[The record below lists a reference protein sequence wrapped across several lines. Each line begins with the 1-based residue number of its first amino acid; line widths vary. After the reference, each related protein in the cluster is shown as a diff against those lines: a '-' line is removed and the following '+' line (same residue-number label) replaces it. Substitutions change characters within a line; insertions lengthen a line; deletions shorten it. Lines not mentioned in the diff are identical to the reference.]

1 MMDLLQRSL
10 GSLLARGNHGRR
22 LLILTYH
29 RVLDRPDPMLEGG
42 GLDVAGFDE
51 QLRVLA
57 ANFNVLRLDEA
68 LHRLA
73 SASLPPRAVAL
84 TFDDG
89 YGDNYTNALP
99 ILQRHGLS
107 ATFFVAT
114 AFLNG
119 GRMWNDT
126 LIESLRRASGPRLDL
141 SVIGLAELDIASTA
155 ERRASCSRVI
165 DHLKHRAFL
174 ERQHAV
180 EYVAS
185 TVAQPLP
192 ADLMMTD
199 AQVRG
204 LRDAG
209 MHVGAHTA
217 SHPVLAAVDDATA
230 QREIADGRDYL
241 RELLREPVDI
251 FAYPNGRPGRD
262 YSRQHV
268 ELVKQLGFKSAMSTA
283 WGYTDAQSDLWQA
296 PRIAPWDPVP
306 WRFGLRLLRAYRE
319 PQAAAA

>member
-1 MMDLLQRSL
+1 LLQRSL
-10 GSLLARGNHGRR
+10 GSFLACGHHGRR

-29 RVLDRPDPMLEGG
+29 RVLDRPDPMIEGG
-42 GLDVAGFDE
+42 GLDVAGFDA

-89 YGDNYTNALP
+89 YADNYTNALP

-141 SVIGLAELDIASTA
+141 SVIGLPELAIAAPA

-165 DHLKHRAFL
+165 DHLKHRPLL
-174 ERQHAV
+174 EREHAV
-180 EYVAS
+180 ECVAG
-185 TVAQPLP
+185 TVAQALP
-192 ADLMMTD
+192 TDLMMTD

-209 MHVGAHTA
+209 MHIGAHTA

-241 RELLREPVDI
+241 RALLREPVDI
-251 FAYPNGRPGRD
+251 FAYPNGRPVRD

-268 ELVKQLGFKSAMSTA
+268 ELVRQLGFKSAMSTA
-283 WGYTDAQSDLWQA
+283 WGYTDAGSDLWQA
-296 PRIAPWDPVP
+296 PRIVPWDPVP

-319 PQAAAA
+319 GQAATA

>member
-1 MMDLLQRSL
+1 
-10 GSLLARGNHGRR
+10 
-22 LLILTYH
+22 LILTYH
-29 RVLDRPDPMLEGG
+29 RVLDGPDPMIDW
-42 GLDVAGFDE
+42 GLDVVGFDA

-68 LHRLA
+68 LARLA

-89 YGDNYTNALP
+89 YADNYTNALP
-99 ILQRHGLS
+99 ILQRHGLT

-126 LIESLRRASGPRLDL
+126 LIEALRRAAGPRLDL
-141 SVIGLAELDIASTA
+141 SAIGLADVDVATPA
-155 ERRASCSRVI
+155 ARRANCTRVI
-165 DHLKHRAFL
+165 DHLKHRPL
-174 ERQHAV
+174 EERQQAV
-180 EYVAS
+180 DCVAAA
-185 TVAQPLP
+185 VAQPLP
-192 ADLMMTD
+192 NDMMMTD

-204 LRDAG
+204 LHDAG
-209 MHVGAHTA
+209 MHIGAHTA
-217 SHPVLAAVDDATA
+217 SHPVLAAVDAVTA

-241 RELLREPVDI
+241 RELLHEPVDV
-251 FAYPNGRPGRD
+251 FAYPNGRPVRD

-268 ELVKQLGFKSAMSTA
+268 DLVKQLGFTSAMSTA
-283 WGYTDAQSDLWQA
+283 WGYTDARSDLWQV
-296 PRIAPWDPVP
+296 PRVAPWDPVP

-319 PQAAAA
+319 PQAAAV

>member
-1 MMDLLQRSL
+1 MMGVLQRCL
-10 GSLLARGNHGRR
+10 GSVLASGSDGRR

-29 RVLDRPDPMLEGG
+29 RVLDRYDPMIDW
-42 GLDVAGFDE
+42 GLDRAGFDA

-68 LHRLA
+68 LERLA
-73 SASLPPRAVAL
+73 KASLPPRAVAL

-89 YGDNYTNALP
+89 YADNFTNALP

-126 LIESLRRASGPRLDL
+126 LIEALRRAAGPRLDL
-141 SVIGLAELDIASTA
+141 SPIGLTELDVATA
-155 ERRASCSRVI
+155 EARRASCTRVI
-165 DHLKHRAFL
+165 DHLKHRPL
-174 ERQHAV
+174 EERQQAV
-180 EYVAS
+180 DCVAA
-185 TVAQPLP
+185 TAAQPLP
-192 ADLMMTD
+192 NDLMMTD

-204 LRDAG
+204 LHDAG
-209 MHVGAHTA
+209 MHIGAHTA
-217 SHPVLAAVDDATA
+217 SHPVLASVDALTA

-241 RELLREPVDI
+241 RTLLHEPVDI
-251 FAYPNGRPGRD
+251 FAYPNGRPVQD

-268 ELVKQLGFKSAMSTA
+268 DLVKQLGFKSAMSTA
-283 WGYTDAQSDLWQA
+283 WGYTDARSDLWQT

-319 PQAAAA
+319 PQAAAV

>member
-1 MMDLLQRSL
+1 MGLLQRSL
-10 GSLLARGNHGRR
+10 GSLLARGDHGRR

-29 RVLDRPDPMLEGG
+29 RVLDRPDPMIDDG
-42 GLDVAGFDE
+42 GLDVAGFDA
-51 QLRVLA
+51 QSRVLA

-68 LHRLA
+68 LQRLA

-89 YGDNYTNALP
+89 YADNYTNALP
-99 ILQRHGLS
+99 ILSRHGLT

-126 LIESLRRASGPRLDL
+126 LIESMRRAAGPRLDL
-141 SVIGLAELDIASTA
+141 SVIGLDALDVASAEA
-155 ERRASCSRVI
+155 RRASCTRVI
-165 DHLKHRAFL
+165 DQLKHRPLA

-180 EYVAS
+180 DCVA
-185 TVAQPLP
+185 TAVGQPLP
-192 ADLMMTD
+192 DDLMMTD
-199 AQVRG
+199 AQVCG

-209 MHVGAHTA
+209 MHIGAHTV
-217 SHPVLAAVDDATA
+217 SHPVLAAVDAGTA

-251 FAYPNGRPGRD
+251 FAYPNGRPVRD

-283 WGYTDAQSDLWQA
+283 WGYTDARSDLWQT

-319 PQAAAA
+319 RQAAAA